1 MDNKNKKERIPVK
14 WWDIECDQVIKRRKD
29 KLKEFSDKCDIKSFI
44 EFKKARTIATKTIQ
58 NKKRKD
64 LEDFLLKINRFTNAK
79 YMWNKLKLMKKS
91 RKKIE
96 WNKQVTNDKEK

>member
-1 MDNKNKKERIPVK
+1 MDNKNRKERIPVK

-44 EFKKARTIATKTIQ
+44 EFKIARPIATKTIQ

-64 LEDFLLKINRFTNAK
+64 LEDSLLKINRFTNAK

-91 RKKIE
+91 RKTIE